1 MATAESVS
9 PSIYQLKI
17 SLEGIVPQIWRRVL
31 VPSDLPLSKL
41 HIVIQVAMGWT
52 NSHLHEFLVG
62 RKRYSDPRFGLDE
75 LDFGEPIFKEA
86 KVKLSEVAPTPK
98 STLRYHYD
106 FGDGWMHKVV
116 IEKRLTP
123 DPVQP
128 APRCIDGKR
137 ACPPEDCGGIP
148 GYDRLLDILADPH
161 HPEHDEMKEW
171 LEDDFDAEAFDLGAT
186 NRELTRLFSRKPRAA
201 KRTRISIAP
210 GQAAAR

>member
-9 PSIYQLKI
+9 SSIYQLKI

-41 HIVIQVAMGWT
+41 HTVIQVAMGWT
-52 NSHLHEFLVG
+52 NSHLHEFIVG
-62 RKRYSDPRFGLDE
+62 RKHYSDPRFGLDE
-75 LDFGEPIFKEA
+75 LDFGEPTFNEA

-116 IEKRLTP
+116 VEKLLAP
-123 DPVQP
+123 DPALM
-128 APRCIDGKR
+128 APRCLDGQR

-148 GYDRLLDILADPH
+148 GYFRLLEILADPR
-161 HPEHDEMKEW
+161 HPEHDEMLEW
-171 LEDDFDAEAFDLGAT
+171 LEDDFDAEAFDVTAT
-186 NRELTRLFSRKPRAA
+186 NRELTRRFSRKPRAP
-201 KRTRISIAP
+201 KTTRK
-210 GQAAAR
+210 AAEREQNASR

>member
-9 PSIYQLKI
+9 SSIYQLKI

-41 HIVIQVAMGWT
+41 HIVIQAAMGWT
-52 NSHLHEFLVG
+52 NSHLHEFIVG
-62 RKRYSDPRFGLDE
+62 RKHYSDPRFELDE
-75 LDFGEPIFKEA
+75 LDFGEPTFNEA
-86 KVKLSEVAPTPK
+86 KVKLFEVAPTPK

-116 IEKRLTP
+116 VEKLLTP
-123 DPVQP
+123 DPAQP
-128 APRCIDGKR
+128 TPRCLDGQR

-148 GYDRLLDILADPH
+148 GYFRLLEILADPR
-161 HPEHDEMKEW
+161 HPEHDEMLEW
-171 LEDDFDAEAFDLGAT
+171 LEDDFDAEVFDLDAI

-201 KRTRISIAP
+201 KATRK
-210 GQAAAR
+210 AAEREQNASR